1 MGRRILFLIVFAA
14 FGHTSMAQKSDPAW
28 RKADSFI
35 REYIQLSRLG
45 PGYSREMSPEII
57 DQFRD
62 LFERDAFLF
71 WDLTRSATD
80 SIFPQL
86 SVNDY
91 VDRVAKSYQNRQP
104 LLDYPSVRIK
114 IGNDRENAFVYLSKT
129 NLVVDDAEQP
139 IVKNRVKLRVSV
151 NLAKEPPLIRNIFE
165 DKRQSPVRSVSAGI
179 NYVAWSSVLSMLI
192 YHPHVHVA
200 GNEQYNE
207 ITFTP
212 GRTIQAGGM
221 AEFRMNREGPGGLSF
236 STGFFYS
243 QMYLSSSMLDY
254 VKSFPDTIYKGTPN
268 PLACTTFERSL
279 EIWEKIWIKRVE
291 VPLLFKTYMNEW
303 IYLKSGTCLSYIT
316 ATSDVNY
323 VLSRTGGGQVT
334 NLTTQES
341 WFLDEDHELD
351 QQESGYYR
359 NRKVSFS
366 KEQFIRRMILSFHL
380 SLGIE
385 KQVGHFG
392 LELEPNISLGMNPLS
407 NKSLTNSYPL
417 NNPDNFNSVIK
428 TTTRPAYEFTFGMRL
443 LVSYLF

>member
-62 LFERDAFLF
+62 LFEREAFLF

-200 GNEQYNE
+200 GNEQYNSMGHVPSLGGRE
-207 ITFTP
+207 SVGSSSCFLRASDLGKGGYRIP
-212 GRTIQAGGM
+212 GDARTSCKSST
-221 AEFRMNREGPGGLSF
+221 RKCYPGIC
-236 STGFFYS
+236 
-243 QMYLSSSMLDY
+243 LSSKWY
-254 VKSFPDTIYKGTPN
+254 VDC
-268 PLACTTFERSL
+268 AHQA
-279 EIWEKIWIKRVE
+279 
-291 VPLLFKTYMNEW
+291 
-303 IYLKSGTCLSYIT
+303 LS
-316 ATSDVNY
+316 
-323 VLSRTGGGQVT
+323 Q
-334 NLTTQES
+334 
-341 WFLDEDHELD
+341 
-351 QQESGYYR
+351 
-359 NRKVSFS
+359 
-366 KEQFIRRMILSFHL
+366 
-380 SLGIE
+380 
-385 KQVGHFG
+385 
-392 LELEPNISLGMNPLS
+392 
-407 NKSLTNSYPL
+407 
-417 NNPDNFNSVIK
+417 
-428 TTTRPAYEFTFGMRL
+428 
-443 LVSYLF
+443 